1 MDANQSDVVP
11 LVFTS
16 KGNLPVK
23 SLEQSVEWKFSNTS
37 IEFSE
42 IYKLDGE
49 VVKQSGHIY
58 KLPEGTEF
66 NLAGGNLGGGPV
78 NG

>member
-1 MDANQSDVVP
+1 MSEQNEVP
-11 LVFTS
+11 MIYTS
-16 KGNLPVK
+16 KGNLPID
-23 SLEQSVEWKFSNTS
+23 SLQNEVIWNFSATS

-42 IYKLDGE
+42 IHRHNGE
-49 VVKQSGHIY
+49 VVKQSAHIY

-66 NLAGGNLGGGPV
+66 NLSGGNLGGGPI